1 MVCVTG
7 RSRSPYQPDCGP
19 VTEAGTAASSAAT
32 TLPEPVRQRVLT
44 LAAHALGQ
52 LPATDIPA
60 PLRRFASFAPAK
72 RAKLSASVL
81 GPILET
87 DDHFRK
93 LTAFEVRRAHP
104 ELGDAVADGVPV
116 PAADPVEVAALAYLL
131 RPDDWEQHLAAVAQV
146 PVENPRADAEAVHR
160 LSDQLDQARTETR
173 QVRERLREQVNEL
186 KTENV
191 TLRRKLN
198 EARQR
203 ITGLHTELE
212 QRTKE
217 AASADERVE
226 AARAEVDRELR
237 KLRARITEL
246 EAVEHAARRTA
257 GQERELATTR
267 TRLLLD
273 TLLEAASGLR
283 RELALPPGGELRP
296 ADTVAGSEPDAAP
309 VGRTAPEDD
318 PALFDELLALPQVHL
333 IVDGYNVTK
342 TAWPNSPLHSQRQ
355 RLVTA
360 LGALV
365 AQRRVEVTVVFDGAE
380 LSGPVQLNPPR
391 GVRVRF
397 SPAGVIADEVIR
409 QLVRAEPPGR
419 PVVVV
424 STDREVADSIV
435 KLGAR
440 ALSSASLVARIAR
453 T

>member
-1 MVCVTG
+1 M
-7 RSRSPYQPDCGP
+7 
-19 VTEAGTAASSAAT
+19 
-32 TLPEPVRQRVLT
+32 PEPVRQRVLA
-44 LAAHALGQ
+44 LAAQALGQ
-52 LPATDIPA
+52 LPASDIPP

-87 DDHFRK
+87 DDHFRR
-93 LTAFEVRRAHP
+93 LAAFQVRREHP
-104 ELGDAVADGVPV
+104 ELGDAVAEGVPV

-131 RPDDWEQHLAAVAQV
+131 RPDDWERHIAAAAVQV
-146 PVENPRADAEAVHR
+146 PVEAPRAASEEAVSR
-160 LSDQLDQARTETR
+160 LADQLDQARTETR

-186 KTENV
+186 KAENV

-203 ITGLHTELE
+203 ISGLQSELE
-212 QRTKE
+212 QRTTE
-217 AASADERVE
+217 AATADERVD

-257 GQERELATTR
+257 GQERELASMR

-296 ADTVAGSEPDAAP
+296 ADTVAGMEPEAAP
-309 VGRTAPEDD
+309 VGRTAPDDD
-318 PALFDELLALPQVHL
+318 PALFDELLSLPQVHL
-333 IVDGYNVTK
+333 IIDGYNVTK

-365 AQRRVEVTVVFDGAE
+365 AQRRIEVTVVFDGAE

-424 STDREVADSIV
+424 STDREVADSIITM
-435 KLGAR
+435 GAR
-440 ALSSASLVARIAR
+440 ALSATTLISRIAR
-453 T
+453 S

>member
-1 MVCVTG
+1 M
-7 RSRSPYQPDCGP
+7 
-19 VTEAGTAASSAAT
+19 TEAGTAASSAAT
-32 TLPEPVRQRVLT
+32 TLPEPVRQRVLN

-87 DDHFRK
+87 DEHFRK
-93 LTAFEVRRAHP
+93 LTAFEVRREHP

-131 RPDDWEQHLAAVAQV
+131 RPDDWEQHIAAAAQV
-146 PVENPRADAEAVHR
+146 PVENPRADDEAVHR
-160 LSDQLDQARTETR
+160 LADQLDQARTETR

-186 KTENV
+186 KAENV

-198 EARQR
+198 EARQK
-203 ITGLHTELE
+203 ITGLQTDLE

-217 AASADERVE
+217 AETADERVD
-226 AARAEVDRELR
+226 AARTEVERELR
-237 KLRARITEL
+237 KLRSRITEL

-296 ADTVAGSEPDAAP
+296 ADTVAGSEPEAAP

-333 IVDGYNVTK
+333 IIDGYNVTK

-365 AQRRVEVTVVFDGAE
+365 AQRRVEITVVFDGAE

-397 SPAGVIADEVIR
+397 SPAGVIADDVIR

-424 STDREVADSIV
+424 STDREVAESII

-440 ALSSASLVARIAR
+440 ALSATSLISRIAR

>member
-1 MVCVTG
+1 M
-7 RSRSPYQPDCGP
+7 
-19 VTEAGTAASSAAT
+19 TEAGTAASSAAT
-32 TLPEPVRQRVLT
+32 SLPEPVRQRVLA
-44 LAAHALGQ
+44 LAAQALGQ
-52 LPATDIPA
+52 LPASDIPP

-93 LTAFEVRRAHP
+93 LTAFEVRREHP

-131 RPDDWEQHLAAVAQV
+131 RPDDWEQHVTAAAAQI
-146 PVENPRADAEAVHR
+146 PVEAPRAAEEAVSR
-160 LSDQLDQARTETR
+160 LADQLDQARTETR

-186 KTENV
+186 KAENV

-203 ITGLHTELE
+203 ISGLQSELAE
-212 QRTKE
+212 RTTQAE
-217 AASADERVE
+217 TADERVD
-226 AARAEVDRELR
+226 AARAEVERELR

-257 GQERELATTR
+257 GQERELASTR

-296 ADTVAGSEPDAAP
+296 ADTVAGMEPDAAP
-309 VGRTAPEDD
+309 VGRTAPDDD

-333 IVDGYNVTK
+333 IIDGYNVTK

-365 AQRRVEVTVVFDGAE
+365 AQRRIEVTVVFDGAE

-424 STDREVADSIV
+424 STDREVAESII
-435 KLGAR
+435 KMGAR
-440 ALSSASLVARIAR
+440 ALSATTLIGRIAR
-453 T
+453 A

>member
-1 MVCVTG
+1 M
-7 RSRSPYQPDCGP
+7 
-19 VTEAGTAASSAAT
+19 TEAGTAASSAAT
-32 TLPEPVRQRVLT
+32 SLPEPVRQRVLA
-44 LAAHALGQ
+44 LAAQALGQ
-52 LPATDIPA
+52 LPASDIPP

-93 LTAFEVRRAHP
+93 LTAFEVRREHP

-131 RPDDWEQHLAAVAQV
+131 RPDDWEQHVTAAAAQV
-146 PVENPRADAEAVHR
+146 PVEAPRAAEEAVSR

-186 KTENV
+186 KAENV

-203 ITGLHTELE
+203 ISGLQSELDE
-212 QRTKE
+212 RTTQAE
-217 AASADERVE
+217 TADERVD
-226 AARAEVDRELR
+226 AARAEVERELR

-257 GQERELATTR
+257 GQERELASTR

-296 ADTVAGSEPDAAP
+296 ADTVAGMEPDVAP
-309 VGRTAPEDD
+309 VGRTAPDDD

-333 IVDGYNVTK
+333 IIDGYNVTK

-365 AQRRVEVTVVFDGAE
+365 AQRRIEVTVVFDGAE

-424 STDREVADSIV
+424 STDREVAESII
-435 KLGAR
+435 KMGAR
-440 ALSSASLVARIAR
+440 ALSATTLIGRIAR
-453 T
+453 A

>member
-1 MVCVTG
+1 
-7 RSRSPYQPDCGP
+7 

-32 TLPEPVRQRVLT
+32 SLPEPVRQRVLA
-44 LAAHALGQ
+44 LAAQALGQ
-52 LPATDIPA
+52 LPASDIPA

-87 DDHFRK
+87 DDHFRR
-93 LTAFEVRRAHP
+93 LTAFQVRREHP

-131 RPDDWEQHLAAVAQV
+131 RPDDWEQHLAAAAAQV
-146 PVENPRADAEAVHR
+146 PVEAPRAAEEAVSR

-186 KTENV
+186 KAENV

-203 ITGLHTELE
+203 ISGLQTELE
-212 QRTKE
+212 LRTTE
-217 AASADERVE
+217 AETADERVD

-257 GQERELATTR
+257 GQERELASTR

-273 TLLEAASGLR
+273 TVIEAASGLR

-296 ADTVAGSEPDAAP
+296 ADTVAGMEPSAAP
-309 VGRTAPEDD
+309 VGRTAPDDD
-318 PALFDELLALPQVHL
+318 PALFDELLSLPQVHL
-333 IVDGYNVTK
+333 IIDGYNVTK

-365 AQRRVEVTVVFDGAE
+365 AQRRIEVTVVFDGAE

-419 PVVVV
+419 PIVVV
-424 STDREVADSIV
+424 STDREVAESIITM
-435 KLGAR
+435 GAR
-440 ALSSASLVARIAR
+440 SLSATTLISRIAR
-453 T
+453 A

>member
-1 MVCVTG
+1 
-7 RSRSPYQPDCGP
+7 

-32 TLPEPVRQRVLT
+32 TLPEPVRQRVLA

-52 LPATDIPA
+52 LPASDIPA

-87 DDHFRK
+87 DDHFRR
-93 LTAFEVRRAHP
+93 LAAFQVRREHP
-104 ELGDAVADGVPV
+104 ELGDAIADGVPV

-131 RPDDWEQHLAAVAQV
+131 RPDDWEQHVAAAAAQV
-146 PVENPRADAEAVHR
+146 PVEAPRVAEEAVNR

-186 KTENV
+186 KAENV

-203 ITGLHTELE
+203 ISGLQTELE
-212 QRTKE
+212 QRTTE
-217 AASADERVE
+217 ATTADERVD

-237 KLRARITEL
+237 KLRSRITEL
-246 EAVEHAARRTA
+246 EAVEYAARRTA
-257 GQERELATTR
+257 GQERELASTR

-296 ADTVAGSEPDAAP
+296 ADTVAGMEPSAAP
-309 VGRTAPEDD
+309 IGRTAPDDD
-318 PALFDELLALPQVHL
+318 PALFDELLSLPQVHL
-333 IVDGYNVTK
+333 IIDGYNVTK

-365 AQRRVEVTVVFDGAE
+365 AQRRIEVTVVFDGAE

-424 STDREVADSIV
+424 STDREVAESIITM
-435 KLGAR
+435 GAR
-440 ALSSASLVARIAR
+440 ALSATTLISRIAR
-453 T
+453 S

>member
-1 MVCVTG
+1 M
-7 RSRSPYQPDCGP
+7 
-19 VTEAGTAASSAAT
+19 
-32 TLPEPVRQRVLT
+32 PEPVRQRVLT

-52 LPATDIPA
+52 LPATDVPA

-81 GPILET
+81 GPILAT
-87 DDHFRK
+87 DEHFRK
-93 LTAFEVRRAHP
+93 LTAFEVRREHP

-131 RPDDWEQHLAAVAQV
+131 RPDGWEQHVAAAAQV
-146 PVENPRADAEAVHR
+146 PADTPRADAAAVDR

-203 ITGLHTELE
+203 ITGLNSELE

-217 AASADERVE
+217 AASADERVD
-226 AARAEVDRELR
+226 AARAEVERELR
-237 KLRARITEL
+237 KLRARVTEL

-296 ADTVAGSEPDAAP
+296 ADTVAGSEPEAAP

-318 PALFDELLALPQVHL
+318 PALFDELLSLPQVHL
-333 IVDGYNVTK
+333 IIDGYNVTK

-424 STDREVADSIV
+424 STDREVAESIV

-440 ALSSASLVARIAR
+440 ALSATSLVTRIVR

>member
-1 MVCVTG
+1 MG
-7 RSRSPYQPDCGP
+7 SARSPFRPDCGP
-19 VTEAGTAASSAAT
+19 VTEAGTAAGSAAT
-32 TLPEPVRQRVLT
+32 TLPEPVRQRVLN
-44 LAAHALGQ
+44 LAAQALGQ
-52 LPATDIPA
+52 LPTTDVPA
-60 PLRRFASFAPAK
+60 PLRRFASFAPGK

-87 DDHFRK
+87 DEHFRR
-93 LTAFEVRRAHP
+93 LVAFEVRREHP

-116 PAADPVEVAALAYLL
+116 PAAEPTEVAALAYLL
-131 RPDDWEQHLAAVAQV
+131 RPDGWEQRV
-146 PVENPRADAEAVHR
+146 ADAARVVPEAPHTDDDAIRR
-160 LSDQLDQARTETR
+160 LAEQLDQARTETR
-173 QVRERLREQVNEL
+173 QVRERLREQIADL
-186 KTENV
+186 KAENV

-203 ITGLHTELE
+203 ISGLQANLEL
-212 QRTKE
+212 RTAE
-217 AASADERVE
+217 AGSADERVS
-226 AARAEVDRELR
+226 AARADVDRELR

-257 GQERELATTR
+257 GQERELASVR

-273 TLLEAASGLR
+273 TVIEAAGGLR
-283 RELALPPGGELRP
+283 RELALPLGGEIRP
-296 ADTVAGSEPDAAP
+296 ADTVAGVEPAAAP
-309 VGRTAPEDD
+309 VGRSAPDD
-318 PALFDELLALPQVHL
+318 PALLDELLALPQVHL

-365 AQRRVEVTVVFDGAE
+365 AQRRIEVTVVFDGAE
-380 LSGPVQLNPPR
+380 LSGPVQLNSPR

-397 SPAGVIADEVIR
+397 SPPGVIADEVIR

-424 STDREVADSIV
+424 SSDREVAESIV
-435 KLGAR
+435 AMGGRALGAT
-440 ALSSASLVARIAR
+440 SLTARIAR
-453 T
+453 S

>member
-1 MVCVTG
+1 VA
-7 RSRSPYQPDCGP
+7 
-19 VTEAGTAASSAAT
+19 EAGTAAGSAAT
-32 TLPEPVRQRVLT
+32 VLPEPVRQRVLA
-44 LAAHALGQ
+44 LAAQALGQ

-60 PLRRFASFAPAK
+60 PLRRFASFAPGK

-87 DDHFRK
+87 DEHFRRMVG
-93 LTAFEVRRAHP
+93 FEVRREHP
-104 ELGDAVADGVPV
+104 ELADAVAEGVAV
-116 PAADPVEVAALAYLL
+116 PAAEPVEVAALAYLL
-131 RPDDWEQHLAAVAQV
+131 RPDDWEKLVAAAAQIVPEPVKTDDQAISRLA
-146 PVENPRADAEAVHR
+146 
-160 LSDQLDQARTETR
+160 DQLDQARTETR
-173 QVRERLREQVNEL
+173 QVRERLREQVSEL
-186 KTENV
+186 KAENT

-203 ITGLHTELE
+203 ISGLQQNLEL
-212 QRTKE
+212 RTAE
-217 AASADERVE
+217 AESADERVD

-237 KLRARITEL
+237 RLRARITEL

-257 GQERELATTR
+257 GQERELASTR

-273 TLLEAASGLR
+273 TLVEAAAGLR

-296 ADTVAGSEPDAAP
+296 ADTVAGVEPSAAP
-309 VGRTAPEDD
+309 VGRSAPDDD

-342 TAWPNSPLHSQRQ
+342 TAWPTSPLHSQRQ

-380 LSGPVQLNPPR
+380 LSGPVQLNSPR

-409 QLVRAEPPGR
+409 QLVRAEPSGR

-424 STDREVADSIV
+424 SSDREVADSIKSV
-435 KLGAR
+435 GAR
-440 ALSSASLVARIAR
+440 ALSAATLISRIGRA
-453 T
+453 

>member
-1 MVCVTG
+1 M
-7 RSRSPYQPDCGP
+7 
-19 VTEAGTAASSAAT
+19 TEAGTAASSAAT

-87 DDHFRK
+87 DEHFRR
-93 LTAFEVRRAHP
+93 LTAFEVRREHP

-131 RPDDWEQHLAAVAQV
+131 RPDDWEQHVAAAAQL
-146 PVENPRADAEAVHR
+146 PAENPRTDEDAMNR
-160 LSDQLDQARTETR
+160 LADQLDQARTETR

-186 KTENV
+186 KSENV

-203 ITGLHTELE
+203 ITGLHSEVE

-217 AASADERVE
+217 AESADERVD
-226 AARAEVDRELR
+226 AARAEVERELR

-257 GQERELATTR
+257 GQERELASTR

-333 IVDGYNVTK
+333 IIDGYNVTK

-365 AQRRVEVTVVFDGAE
+365 AQRRIEVTVVFDGAE

-397 SPAGVIADEVIR
+397 SPAGVIADDVIR

-424 STDREVADSIV
+424 STDREVADSII

-440 ALSSASLVARIAR
+440 ALSATSLIARIAR
-453 T
+453 A

>member
-1 MVCVTG
+1 M
-7 RSRSPYQPDCGP
+7 
-19 VTEAGTAASSAAT
+19 TEAGTAASSAAT

-44 LAAHALGQ
+44 LAAQALGQ
-52 LPATDIPA
+52 LPATDIPP
-60 PLRRFASFAPAK
+60 PLRRFASFAPGK

-81 GPILET
+81 GPILAT
-87 DDHFRK
+87 DEHFRR
-93 LTAFEVRRAHP
+93 LIAFEVRREHP
-104 ELGDAVADGVPV
+104 ELGDAVAEGVPV
-116 PAADPVEVAALAYLL
+116 PAAEPTEVAALAYLL
-131 RPDDWEQHLAAVAQV
+131 RPEDWEQ
-146 PVENPRADAEAVHR
+146 RIAEAAQLPPEPAKIDDEVVSR
-160 LSDQLDQARTETR
+160 LADQLDQARTETR
-173 QVRERLREQVNEL
+173 QVRERLREQVSEL
-186 KTENV
+186 KAENV

-203 ITGLHTELE
+203 ITGLQSDLEL
-212 QRTKE
+212 RTVE
-217 AASADERVE
+217 ANTADERVE
-226 AARAEVDRELR
+226 AARAEVERELR

-246 EAVEHAARRTA
+246 EAADYATRRAA
-257 GQERELATTR
+257 GQERELASTR

-273 TLLEAASGLR
+273 TLVEAAGGLR
-283 RELALPPGGELRP
+283 RELALPPGGDLRP
-296 ADTVAGSEPDAAP
+296 ADTVAGVEPVAAP
-309 VGRTAPEDD
+309 VGRSAPDDD

-333 IVDGYNVTK
+333 IIDGYNVTK

-365 AQRRVEVTVVFDGAE
+365 AQRRIEVTVVFDGAE

-424 STDREVADSIV
+424 STDREVAESTITM
-435 KLGAR
+435 GAR
-440 ALSSASLVARIAR
+440 ALSANTLITRITRA
-453 T
+453 

>member
-1 MVCVTG
+1 MA
-7 RSRSPYQPDCGP
+7 
-19 VTEAGTAASSAAT
+19 EAGTAASSAAT
-32 TLPEPVRQRVLT
+32 TLPEPVRQRVLQ
-44 LAAHALGQ
+44 LAAQALGQ
-52 LPATDIPA
+52 LPATDIPP
-60 PLRRFASFAPAK
+60 PLRRFASFAPGK

-93 LTAFEVRRAHP
+93 LVAFEVRQEHQA
-104 ELGDAVADGVPV
+104 LGDAVADGLAV
-116 PAADPVEVAALAYLL
+116 PAAEPVEVAALAYLL
-131 RPDDWEQHLAAVAQV
+131 RPDDWEQRV
-146 PVENPRADAEAVHR
+146 AEAAQLPPEKPAVDEDVVKR
-160 LSDQLDQARTETR
+160 LQDQLDQARTETR
-173 QVRERLREQVNEL
+173 QVRERLREQVSEL
-186 KTENV
+186 KAENV

-198 EARQR
+198 DARQR
-203 ITGLHTELE
+203 IIGLQADLEL
-212 QRTKE
+212 RTTE
-217 AASADERVE
+217 AATADERVD
-226 AARAEVDRELR
+226 AARAEVERELR

-257 GQERELATTR
+257 GQEREMASTR

-273 TLLEAASGLR
+273 TLVEAAGGLR

-296 ADTVAGSEPDAAP
+296 ADTVAGVEPSNAP
-309 VGRTAPEDD
+309 VGRTAPDDD

-333 IVDGYNVTK
+333 IIDGYNVTK

-365 AQRRVEVTVVFDGAE
+365 AQRRIEVTVVFDGAE

-419 PVVVV
+419 PIVVV
-424 STDREVADSIV
+424 STDREVAESTITM
-435 KLGAR
+435 GAR
-440 ALSSASLVARIAR
+440 ALSATTLIAR
-453 T
+453 LARG

>member
-1 MVCVTG
+1 M
-7 RSRSPYQPDCGP
+7 
-19 VTEAGTAASSAAT
+19 TEAGTAASSAAT
-32 TLPEPVRQRVLT
+32 SLPEPVRQRVLA
-44 LAAHALGQ
+44 LAAQALGQ
-52 LPATDIPA
+52 LPATDIPP

-93 LTAFEVRRAHP
+93 LTAFEVRREHP

-131 RPDDWEQHLAAVAQV
+131 RPDDWEQHVAAAAAQV
-146 PVENPRADAEAVHR
+146 PVEAPRAAEEAVNR

-186 KTENV
+186 KAENV

-203 ITGLHTELE
+203 ISGLQSELE
-212 QRTKE
+212 ERTTQAE
-217 AASADERVE
+217 TADERVD
-226 AARAEVDRELR
+226 AARAEVERELR

-257 GQERELATTR
+257 GQERELASTR

-296 ADTVAGSEPDAAP
+296 ADTVAGTEPEAAP
-309 VGRTAPEDD
+309 VGRTAPDDD

-333 IVDGYNVTK
+333 IIDGYNVTK

-365 AQRRVEVTVVFDGAE
+365 AQRRIEVTVVFDGAE

-424 STDREVADSIV
+424 STDREVAESII
-435 KLGAR
+435 KMGAR
-440 ALSSASLVARIAR
+440 ALSATTLIGRIAR
-453 T
+453 A

>member
-1 MVCVTG
+1 M
-7 RSRSPYQPDCGP
+7 
-19 VTEAGTAASSAAT
+19 TEAGTAASSAAT
-32 TLPEPVRQRVLT
+32 SLPEPVRQRVLA
-44 LAAHALGQ
+44 LAAQALGQ
-52 LPATDIPA
+52 LPASDIPA

-87 DDHFRK
+87 DEHFRR
-93 LTAFEVRRAHP
+93 LTAFQVRREHP
-104 ELGDAVADGVPV
+104 ELGDAVAEGVPV

-131 RPDDWEQHLAAVAQV
+131 RPEDWEQHIAAAAAQV
-146 PVENPRADAEAVHR
+146 PVEAPRAAEEAVNR

-186 KTENV
+186 KAENV

-203 ITGLHTELE
+203 ISGLQSELE
-212 QRTKE
+212 QRTTE
-217 AASADERVE
+217 AETADERVE
-226 AARAEVDRELR
+226 AARAEVERELR
-237 KLRARITEL
+237 KLRSRITEL
-246 EAVEHAARRTA
+246 EAVEHAARRAA
-257 GQERELATTR
+257 GQERELASTR

-273 TLLEAASGLR
+273 TLVEAASGLR

-296 ADTVAGSEPDAAP
+296 ADTVAGTEPEAAP
-309 VGRTAPEDD
+309 VGRTAPDDD
-318 PALFDELLALPQVHL
+318 PALFDELLSLPQVHL
-333 IVDGYNVTK
+333 IIDGYNVTK
-342 TAWPNSPLHSQRQ
+342 TVWPNSPLHSQRQ

-424 STDREVADSIV
+424 STDREVAESIIT
-435 KLGAR
+435 LGAR
-440 ALSSASLVARIAR
+440 SLSATTLISRIAR
-453 T
+453 S

>member
-1 MVCVTG
+1 
-7 RSRSPYQPDCGP
+7 
-19 VTEAGTAASSAAT
+19 VTEAGTAAGSAAT
-32 TLPEPVRQRVLT
+32 ALPEPVRQRVLT
-44 LAAHALGQ
+44 LAAQALGQ
-52 LPATDIPA
+52 LPATDIPP
-60 PLRRFASFAPAK
+60 PLRRFASFAPGK

-87 DDHFRK
+87 DEHFRR
-93 LTAFEVRRAHP
+93 LVAFQVRREHP
-104 ELGDAVADGVPV
+104 ELGDAIAEGIPV
-116 PAADPVEVAALAYLL
+116 PAAEPGEVAALAYLL
-131 RPDDWEQHLAAVAQV
+131 RPDHWEERVAAAAQL
-146 PVENPRADAEAVHR
+146 PPEKPRADDEAVHR
-160 LSDQLDQARTETR
+160 LTEQLDQARTETR
-173 QVRERLREQVNEL
+173 QVRERLREQVTEL
-186 KTENV
+186 KAENV

-203 ITGLHTELE
+203 ITGLQTDLE
-212 QRTKE
+212 QRTIE
-217 AASADERVE
+217 ATTADERVD
-226 AARAEVDRELR
+226 AARAEVERDLR

-257 GQERELATTR
+257 GQERELASTR

-273 TLLEAASGLR
+273 TVIEAAAGLR
-283 RELALPPGGELRP
+283 RELALPPGGDLRP
-296 ADTVAGSEPDAAP
+296 ADTVAGVEPAAAP
-309 VGRTAPEDD
+309 IGRSAPDDD

-333 IVDGYNVTK
+333 IIDGYNVTK

-365 AQRRVEVTVVFDGAE
+365 AQRRIEVTVVFDGAE
-380 LSGPVQLNPPR
+380 LTGPVQLNPPR

-424 STDREVADSIV
+424 STDREVAESIIAM
-435 KLGAR
+435 GAR
-440 ALSSASLVARIAR
+440 ALSAATLLSRIAR
-453 T
+453 S

>member
-1 MVCVTG
+1 M
-7 RSRSPYQPDCGP
+7 
-19 VTEAGTAASSAAT
+19 TEAGTAASSAAT

-52 LPATDIPA
+52 LPATDVPA

-87 DDHFRK
+87 DDHFRR
-93 LTAFEVRRAHP
+93 LTAFQVRREHA
-104 ELGDAVADGVPV
+104 ELGDAVAEGIAV

-131 RPDDWEQHLAAVAQV
+131 RPDEWEQRIAAAAQL
-146 PVENPRADAEAVHR
+146 PVEVPRADDEAVAR

-186 KTENV
+186 KAENV

-203 ITGLHTELE
+203 ITGLQSDLE
-212 QRTKE
+212 QRTTE
-217 AASADERVE
+217 AETADQRVE
-226 AARAEVDRELR
+226 AARGEVERDMRR
-237 KLRARITEL
+237 LRARITEL

-257 GQERELATTR
+257 GQERELASTR

-273 TLLEAASGLR
+273 TVIEAASGLR

-296 ADTVAGSEPDAAP
+296 ADTVAGREPEAEP
-309 VGRTAPEDD
+309 VGRIAPEND

-333 IVDGYNVTK
+333 IIDGYNVTK
-342 TAWPNSPLHSQRQ
+342 TVWPTTPLHSQRQ

-365 AQRRVEVTVVFDGAE
+365 AQRRIEVTVVFDGAE

-419 PVVVV
+419 PIVVV
-424 STDREVADSIV
+424 SSDREVAESV
-435 KLGAR
+435 GRLGAR
-440 ALSSASLVARIAR
+440 SLSATALITRIAR
-453 T
+453 A

>member
-1 MVCVTG
+1 M
-7 RSRSPYQPDCGP
+7 
-19 VTEAGTAASSAAT
+19 TEAGTAAGSAAT
-32 TLPEPVRQRVLT
+32 ALPEPVRQRVLA
-44 LAAHALGQ
+44 LAAQALGQ

-81 GPILET
+81 GPILAT
-87 DDHFRK
+87 DEPFRR
-93 LTAFEVRRAHP
+93 LIAFEVRREHP
-104 ELGDAVADGVPV
+104 ALGDAVAEGVAV
-116 PAADPVEVAALAYLL
+116 PAAEPVEVAALAYLL
-131 RPDDWEQHLAAVAQV
+131 RPDDWEERVLAAAQV
-146 PVENPRADAEAVHR
+146 QPEAPAVDDQAVHR
-160 LSDQLDQARTETR
+160 LTEQLDQARTETR

-186 KTENV
+186 KAENT

-203 ITGLHTELE
+203 INGLQSELE
-212 QRTKE
+212 QRTLE
-217 AASADERVE
+217 ATTADERVA
-226 AARAEVDRELR
+226 AARAEVEREVR
-237 KLRARITEL
+237 KLRARVTEL

-257 GQERELATTR
+257 GQEREMASTR

-273 TLLEAASGLR
+273 TLVEAAGGLR
-283 RELALPPGGELRP
+283 RELALPPGGDLRP
-296 ADTVAGSEPDAAP
+296 ADTVAGIEPSAAP
-309 VGRTAPEDD
+309 VGRSAPDDD

-333 IVDGYNVTK
+333 VIDGYNVTK

-380 LSGPVQLNPPR
+380 LSGPVQLTPPR

-419 PVVVV
+419 PIVVV
-424 STDREVADSIV
+424 SSDREVAESIV
-435 KLGAR
+435 QLGAR
-440 ALSSASLVARIAR
+440 ALSAASLIARIAR
-453 T
+453 A

>member
-1 MVCVTG
+1 VA
-7 RSRSPYQPDCGP
+7 
-19 VTEAGTAASSAAT
+19 EAGTAASSAAT
-32 TLPEPVRQRVLT
+32 TLPEPVRQRVLN
-44 LAAHALGQ
+44 LAAQALGQ
-52 LPATDIPA
+52 LPATDIPP
-60 PLRRFASFAPAK
+60 PLRRFASFAPGK

-93 LTAFEVRRAHP
+93 LVAFEVRREHP
-104 ELGDAVADGVPV
+104 ELGDAVADGLAV
-116 PAADPVEVAALAYLL
+116 PAAEPIQVAALAYLL
-131 RPDDWEQHLAAVAQV
+131 RPDDWEQRV
-146 PVENPRADAEAVHR
+146 ADAAQLPPEKLAVDEDVVNR
-160 LSDQLDQARTETR
+160 LQDQLDQARTETR
-173 QVRERLREQVNEL
+173 QVRDRLREQVTEL
-186 KTENV
+186 KAENV

-198 EARQR
+198 EARLR
-203 ITGLHTELE
+203 ITGLQTNLELRTTEAE
-212 QRTKE
+212 T
-217 AASADERVE
+217 ADERVD
-226 AARAEVDRELR
+226 AARAEVERELR

-257 GQERELATTR
+257 GQGRELASTR

-273 TLLEAASGLR
+273 TLVEAAGGLR
-283 RELALPPGGELRP
+283 RELTLPPGGDLRP
-296 ADTVAGSEPDAAP
+296 ADTVAGVEPSTAP

-333 IVDGYNVTK
+333 IIDGYNVTK
-342 TAWPNSPLHSQRQ
+342 TAWPTTPLHSQRQ

-365 AQRRVEVTVVFDGAE
+365 AQRRIEVTVVFDGAE

-424 STDREVADSIV
+424 STDREVAESTV
-435 KLGAR
+435 TMGAR
-440 ALSSASLVARIAR
+440 ALSATTLINRIAR
-453 T
+453 G

>member
-1 MVCVTG
+1 M
-7 RSRSPYQPDCGP
+7 
-19 VTEAGTAASSAAT
+19 TEAGTAASSAAT

-52 LPATDIPA
+52 LPASDIPA

-87 DDHFRK
+87 DDHFRR
-93 LTAFEVRRAHP
+93 LTAFQVRREHP
-104 ELGDAVADGVPV
+104 ELGDAVAEGIPV
-116 PAADPVEVAALAYLL
+116 PTADPVEVAALAYLL
-131 RPDDWEQHLAAVAQV
+131 RPDDWEQRVAAAAQV
-146 PVENPRADAEAVHR
+146 PVETSHADEEVVNR

-186 KTENV
+186 KAENV

-203 ITGLHTELE
+203 ISGLQTDLE
-212 QRTKE
+212 QRTIE
-217 AASADERVE
+217 ATTADERVE
-226 AARAEVDRELR
+226 AARNEVDRELR
-237 KLRARITEL
+237 KLRSRITEL
-246 EAVEHAARRTA
+246 EAIEHAARRTA
-257 GQERELATTR
+257 GQERELASTR

-273 TLLEAASGLR
+273 TVLEAASGLR

-296 ADTVAGSEPDAAP
+296 ADTVAGTEPDAAP
-309 VGRTAPEDD
+309 IGRTAPEDD
-318 PALFDELLALPQVHL
+318 PALFDELLSLPQVHL
-333 IVDGYNVTK
+333 IIDGYNVTK

-365 AQRRVEVTVVFDGAE
+365 AQRRIEVTVVFDGAE

-424 STDREVADSIV
+424 STDREVAESII

-440 ALSSASLVARIAR
+440 SLSATSLIARIAR